1 MFYIVKYV
9 IKKLQSLIKKIIH
22 GFAKF
27 VLKKKPNKNMEKDKE
42 IITILSYEDFTEMC
56 MKAGGDEFAYR
67 EIIKAVVQINQTMQE
82 IIFEQT
88 IER

>member
-1 MFYIVKYV
+1 
-9 IKKLQSLIKKIIH
+9 
-22 GFAKF
+22 
-27 VLKKKPNKNMEKDKE
+27 MEKDKE

>member
-1 MFYIVKYV
+1 MKNVLIVKT
-9 IKKLQSLIKKIIH
+9 H
-22 GFAKF
+22 
-27 VLKKKPNKNMEKDKE
+27 KPEKTNMEKDKE